1 VDDAE
6 TRGDGRWVGRAAVD
20 EEGGAV
26 GQRDVGLS
34 ALRDTVRAEA
44 AGSLAPVPPD
54 GLATARV
61 VVVGPDEELQALA
74 GELERRL
81 DLVDGLLAALGLPQ
95 RPGIGRE
102 LHHHAPAGQPRPV
115 EGLDHGRR
123 LLELGWPEEHL
134 WDRRPGGRRLLAGE
148 YDDAAAELL
157 WSR

>member
-1 VDDAE
+1 
-6 TRGDGRWVGRAAVD
+6 VGRP
-20 EEGGAV
+20 GRRRRKRGAV

-115 EGLDHGRR
+115 EVSTTVAGSRAR
-123 LLELGWPEEHL
+123 WPEEHL